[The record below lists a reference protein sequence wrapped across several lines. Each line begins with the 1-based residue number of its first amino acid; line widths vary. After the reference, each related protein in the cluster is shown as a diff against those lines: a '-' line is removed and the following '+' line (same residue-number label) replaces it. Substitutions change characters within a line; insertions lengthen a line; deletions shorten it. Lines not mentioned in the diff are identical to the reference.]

1 MILVSSRSMPEC
13 SLPSLAA
20 AQGMD
25 VEVHFTAQS
34 PAVLIRMTP
43 PKPLSFDFM

>member
-1 MILVSSRSMPEC
+1 MRVSPTSMPEC

-25 VEVHFTAQS
+25 VEVHFTAHS
-34 PAVLIRMTP
+34 PDLLTMMIPPTP
-43 PKPLSFDFM
+43 LTFDFM